1 METHIIYIGA
11 VFVLAGM
18 VKGVT
23 GMGLPTVA
31 MALLCLFM
39 PPLEAAALLIVPS
52 LLTNVWQL
60 ASGEPVYPLWQ
71 RFWPMLAA
79 ICFGTLAGSAA
90 FGALG
95 GASGADVAAVVS
107 GASASAGAAGVGFTG
122 AAAQWVGGI
131 GAGAILGAALAVY
144 GVLGLLAVRFSVP
157 ARVEPWLSPAMGALT
172 GVLSAASGVFVLPAV
187 PYLQALGLK
196 RDELVQA
203 MGLSFTASTAA
214 LAITL
219 AMHDA
224 LQPAAAGAS
233 LLAQFPAMAGMYLGQ
248 RLRQRMDPLIFRR
261 CFFGAL
267 VALGAHLA
275 LA

>member
-1 METHIIYIGA
+1 MDTHIIYIGV

-31 MALLCLFM
+31 MALLSLM
-39 PPLEAAALLIVPS
+39 LPPSQAAALLIVPS

-79 ICFGTLAGSAA
+79 IGAGTLAGSALFA
-90 FGALG
+90 VAGAEASDG
-95 GASGADVAAVVS
+95 GGGNGAAVTL
-107 GASASAGAAGVGFTG
+107 GV
-122 AAAQWVGGI
+122 
-131 GAGAILGAALAVY
+131 ALAIY
-144 GVLGLLAVRFSVP
+144 GLMGLLAVKFSVP
-157 ARVEPWLSPAMGALT
+157 TRAEPWLSPAMGALT
-172 GVLSAASGVFVLPAV
+172 GVLSSASGVFVLPAV

-214 LAITL
+214 MAISL
-219 AMHDA
+219 SMHNA
-224 LQPAAAGAS
+224 LTPGVAGAS

-248 RLRQRMDPLIFRR
+248 HLRQRMNPDLFRR
-261 CFFGAL
+261 CFFL
-267 VALGAHLA
+267 TLIVLGGHLA
-275 LA
+275 LGGV

>member
-1 METHIIYIGA
+1 
-11 VFVLAGM
+11 M

-31 MALLCLFM
+31 MALLSLFM
-39 PPLEAAALLIVPS
+39 PPVQAAALLIVPS

-79 ICFGTLAGSAA
+79 IFLGTLAGSAA

-95 GASGADVAAVVS
+95 GAPD
-107 GASASAGAAGVGFTG
+107 

-131 GAGAILGAALAVY
+131 GAGAILGVALAVY

-157 ARVEPWLSPAMGALT
+157 ARAEPWLSPAMGALT
-172 GVLSAASGVFVLPAV
+172 GMLSAASGVFVLPAV

-219 AMHDA
+219 SMHNA
-224 LQPAAAGAS
+224 LQPSTAGAS
-233 LLAQFPAMAGMYLGQ
+233 LLAQFPAMAGMVLGQ
-248 RLRQRMDPLIFRR
+248 HLRQRMNPLIFRR

-267 VALGAHLA
+267 VALGAHLT